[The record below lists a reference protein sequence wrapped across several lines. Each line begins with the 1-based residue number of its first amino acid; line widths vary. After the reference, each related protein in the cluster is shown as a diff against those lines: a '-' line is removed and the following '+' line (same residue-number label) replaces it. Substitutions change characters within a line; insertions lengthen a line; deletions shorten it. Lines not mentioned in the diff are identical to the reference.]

1 VDSTRA
7 LLVKAFTLH
16 NRVRSDVIVGVGRQE
31 QQLRLF
37 GNLGLAGIT
46 HYRLI
51 TNDDGL
57 DLAGGVTTSNTP
69 FILLLSG
76 RVLE

>member
-1 VDSTRA
+1 MIQGLGDRIGVD
-7 LLVKAFTLH
+7 VGG
-16 NRVRSDVIVGVGRQE
+16 VIVGVGRQE

-37 GNLGLAGIT
+37 GNLRMAGIT

-51 TNDDGL
+51 TNDDGI
-57 DLAGGVTTSNTP
+57 DLVGGVITSNAP
-69 FILLLSG
+69 FILPLGG